1 MEEPEEATTATPNKE
16 AVTRTFTWMVAVIEE
31 FRKLN
36 PEMQAQTLLT
46 FCAVASREGEV
57 SMKDVEHL
65 TGMTTSSTSRN
76 VAALGALHRKGQ
88 PGMDLVLAFENPMN
102 RRMKLLKL
110 TPKGRRVAESIV
122 RYAGNPIYR
131 RT

>member
-1 MEEPEEATTATPNKE
+1 MPTAPTKSE
-16 AVTRTFTWMVAVIEE
+16 IAFTFQWMVAAIEE

-57 SMKDVEHL
+57 AMKDIERM
-65 TGMTTSSTSRN
+65 TGMSGASTSRN
-76 VAALGALHRKGQ
+76 IAALGPYHRKGQ
-88 PGMDLVLAFENPMN
+88 PGMDLVVAFENPMD
-102 RRMKLLKL
+102 RREKLLKL

-122 RYAGNPIYR
+122 RYQGSPTAR
-131 RT
+131 RA